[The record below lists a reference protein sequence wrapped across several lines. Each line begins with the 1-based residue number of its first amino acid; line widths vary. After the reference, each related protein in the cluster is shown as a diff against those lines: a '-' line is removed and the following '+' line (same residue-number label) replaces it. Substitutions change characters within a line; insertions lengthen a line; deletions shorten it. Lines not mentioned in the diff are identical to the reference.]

1 MIINDSIFE
10 EIQVVD
16 PQSFGDYRSEEQWS
30 DEYSDILTE
39 LGERELI
46 ASCDRADYS
55 EEDWYD
61 MVFDEASNIIRVLRI
76 NQDGLLYQALMK
88 WYGGRRENLLSNVRS
103 AYDNYSEDGY
113 LYYVTGIGYDTIS
126 NDLLGGT
133 NDGDTTRQ
141 FLEYIN
147 SID

>member
-1 MIINDSIFE
+1 MIINESILE

-16 PQSFGDYRSEEQWS
+16 PQSFGDYRSEEHWS
-30 DEYSDILTE
+30 EEYSEILTE
-39 LGERELI
+39 LGERELV

-76 NQDGLLYQALMK
+76 NQDGLLFQALMK
-88 WYGGRRENLLSNVRS
+88 WYGGRHEKVLSNVRS

-133 NDGDTTRQ
+133 TDGDATKQ
-141 FLEYIN
+141 FLKYIN
-147 SID
+147 SIG

>member
-1 MIINDSIFE
+1 MIINESIFE

-16 PQSFGDYRSEEQWS
+16 PQSFGDYRSEEHWS
-30 DEYSDILTE
+30 EEYSEILTE
-39 LGERELI
+39 LGERELV

-55 EEDWYD
+55 EDDWQD

-76 NQDGLLYQALMK
+76 NQDGLLFQALTK

-126 NDLLGGT
+126 NDLLGGKT
-133 NDGDTTRQ
+133 DGDTTRQ
-141 FLEYIN
+141 SLEYIN

>member
-1 MIINDSIFE
+1 MIINESIFE

-39 LGERELI
+39 LGERELV

-55 EEDWYD
+55 EEDWQD
-61 MVFDEASNIIRVLRI
+61 MVFDETSRIIRVLRI
-76 NQDGLLYQALMK
+76 NQDGLLFQALTK
-88 WYGGRRENLLSNVRS
+88 WYRGLRENLLSNVRS
-103 AYDNYSEDGY
+103 AYDNYNEDGY

-126 NDLLGGT
+126 MDLLGGKT
-133 NDGDTTRQ
+133 DGDATKQ

>member
-1 MIINDSIFE
+1 MIINESIFE

-39 LGERELI
+39 LGERELVTN
-46 ASCDRADYS
+46 CDREDYS

-76 NQDGLLYQALMK
+76 NQDGLLFQALMK
-88 WYGGRRENLLSNVRS
+88 WYGGRHENVIYNVRS

-126 NDLLGGT
+126 HDLLGGT
-133 NDGDTTRQ
+133 TAGDATKQ

>member
-1 MIINDSIFE
+1 MIINGLIFE

-16 PQSFGDYRSEEQWS
+16 PQSFGDYRSEEHWS
-30 DEYSDILTE
+30 EEYSEILTE
-39 LGERELI
+39 LGERELV
-46 ASCDRADYS
+46 ASCDKADYS
-55 EEDWYD
+55 EDDWQD

-76 NQDGLLYQALMK
+76 NQDGLLFQALMK

-133 NDGDTTRQ
+133 TDRDTARE
-141 FLEYIN
+141 FLQYIN

>member
-1 MIINDSIFE
+1 MIINESIFE

-39 LGERELI
+39 LGERELV
-46 ASCDRADYS
+46 ASCDKADYS
-55 EEDWYD
+55 EDDWQD

-76 NQDGLLYQALMK
+76 NQDGLLFQALME
-88 WYGGRRENLLSNVRS
+88 WYGGTRENVLSNIRS
-103 AYDNYSEDGY
+103 AYDNYIEDGY

-133 NDGDTTRQ
+133 TDGDATKQ

>member
-1 MIINDSIFE
+1 MIINESIFE
-10 EIQVVD
+10 EIQVVE
-16 PQSFGDYRSEEQWS
+16 PQSFGDYNSEEQWS
-30 DEYSDILTE
+30 EEYSEILTE
-39 LGERELI
+39 LGERELV

-55 EEDWYD
+55 EEDWQD
-61 MVFDEASNIIRVLRI
+61 MVFDEASYIIRVLRI
-76 NQDGLLYQALMK
+76 NQDGLLFQALTK
-88 WYGGRRENLLSNVRS
+88 WYRGLHENLLSNVRS

-126 NDLLGGT
+126 TDLLGGKT
-133 NDGDTTRQ
+133 DGDTTRQ